1 MITCGR
7 CGLQNRA
14 DLRFCADCGARLAA
28 PGTTGTP
35 PRGFHVPTTEGIA
48 MRPQARPG
56 APPADAAAV
65 ARTEAEGPR
74 CSRCGVVNTPD
85 GRFCTACGN
94 ALRPQSS
101 GSAKQPEAALICR
114 RCNGSNTPG
123 MSYCQ
128 FCGTRLGPE
137 GPTAQAPPAAPITA
151 PPPSSGASALEPPAS
166 LVVISQDGTPGAEH
180 PLTGARTDVG
190 REHGA
195 IILASDAYVSPH
207 HMRVS
212 RQNGRFFVRDL
223 ESVNGVYVRLRGP
236 LALRHGDLVLIGLEV
251 LRFELVS
258 DAERG
263 LGPATERG
271 TRVFGSPS
279 VPRHAR
285 LCQMTVEGAARDVY
299 YLCRDETVIGRE
311 SGDLVF
317 TNDPFMSRR
326 HAAISR
332 DATTAGFTLAD
343 LDSSNGT
350 YLAIRG
356 EQELES
362 GDYLRVGQHLFR
374 LDVGKGRR

>member
-1 MITCGR
+1 
-7 CGLQNRA
+7 
-14 DLRFCADCGARLAA
+14 
-28 PGTTGTP
+28 
-35 PRGFHVPTTEGIA
+35 
-48 MRPQARPG
+48 MRPQPRPG

-85 GRFCTACGN
+85 ARFCTACGN

-101 GSAKQPEAALICR
+101 GSAKQPEAAVICR

-137 GPTAQAPPAAPITA
+137 GPTAQGPPAAPVTA

>member
-14 DLRFCADCGARLAA
+14 DLRFCADCGARLAE
-28 PGTTGTP
+28 PGKAEAP
-35 PRGFHVPTTEGIA
+35 PRGFHVPAAEGVA
-48 MRPQARPG
+48 ARPPARPA
-56 APPADAAAV
+56 APAADFSPSAA
-65 ARTEAEGPR
+65 TEAEGPR
-74 CSRCGVVNTPD
+74 CNRCGVVNTPE
-85 GRFCTACGN
+85 GRFCTACGS
-94 ALRPQSS
+94 ALRAPS
-101 GSAKQPEAALICR
+101 GSAKQPEATVICR
-114 RCNGSNTPG
+114 RCNGSNSVG
-123 MSYCQ
+123 MLYCQ

-137 GPTAQAPPAAPITA
+137 GPPTQAPPAAPVTA
-151 PPPSSGASALEPPAS
+151 PPPSSDASALEPPAS

-207 HMRVS
+207 HMRLS

-236 LALRHGDLVLIGLEV
+236 AALRHGDLVLIGLEV

-263 LGPATERG
+263 LGPAMERG

-285 LCQMTVEGAARDVY
+285 LCQMTVEGATRDVY

-326 HAAISR
+326 HASITR